1 MRKSIMQRAGL
12 NSVLLF
18 VLYCAFVPY
27 GHAGPTAPA
36 PGMAAPETLQKPLI
50 VYYSLTGTTRTIAKE
65 LASALSCETEEIVSR
80 KYRQYLWKITCVNDQ
95 LFDRDDDLAPVTTDL
110 TKYNQLII
118 ASPVWIH
125 TISSPMRTLIKYNGF
140 KNKKVWLV
148 LTNQGNYGPADET
161 SIIKFLNDWGITV
174 KGCYNICT
182 TGKTEQELLQHARLI
197 AQDIAKARNQNKD

>member
-1 MRKSIMQRAGL
+1 MRKNAMKRAGVV
-12 NSVLLF
+12 SALLCI
-18 VLYCAFVPY
+18 LYWAFIPCA
-27 GHAGPTAPA
+27 HAGSPDHAV
-36 PGMAAPETLQKPLI
+36 AAARQNPLI
-50 VYYSLTGTTRTIAKE
+50 VYYSLTGTTRTIAAE
-65 LASALSCETEEIVSR
+65 LSRALSCETEEIVSQ
-80 KYRQYLWKITCVNDQ
+80 KYRRYLWKITCVNDQ

-182 TGKTEQELLQHARLI
+182 TEKTEQELLQHARLI

>member
-1 MRKSIMQRAGL
+1 MPGLTGLLRERRQRKRRKS
-12 NSVLLF
+12 
-18 VLYCAFVPY
+18 
-27 GHAGPTAPA
+27 
-36 PGMAAPETLQKPLI
+36 PLI
-50 VYYSLTGTTRTIAKE
+50 VYYSLTGTTRTIATE
-65 LASALSCETEEIVSR
+65 LSRALSCETEEIVSQ
-80 KYRQYLWKITCVNDQ
+80 KYRQYLWKIICVNDQ

>member
-1 MRKSIMQRAGL
+1 MRKIIMQRAWL
-12 NSVLLF
+12 SSVLLF
-18 VLYCAFVPY
+18 AVCCAFVPY
-27 GHAGPTAPA
+27 GHAGSAGFDGGP
-36 PGMAAPETLQKPLI
+36 AAPETLHKPLI

-65 LASALSCETEEIVSR
+65 LASALSCETEEIVSQ
-80 KYRQYLWKITCVNDQ
+80 KYRRYLWKITCVNDQ

-140 KNKKVWLV
+140 KNKQVWLV

-174 KGCYNICT
+174 KGCYSICT
-182 TGKTEQELLQHARLI
+182 TGQSKQELLQHARLI
-197 AQDIAKARNQNKD
+197 AQDIARSLNQK